1 MKNKFKDLRNESFD
15 IPELDSAVI
24 AYGIEKGN
32 RREKKRFNIHVKF
45 RYVLMACMLL
55 FIAFLIIDDN
65 IDYSNSYE
73 ADNTVYNV
81 GSERKLK
88 KIINESKKEGTVRK
102 SLWDRITNF
111 SIGCAKGAVGEDIIV
126 PGDDM
131 ENEAPEMGVLTGS
144 NGEMSSTNTQEEN
157 VDESDI
163 VKTNGEYIFVVNNSS
178 TKLMIYKVDSGT
190 AKLEKVIDYNNEI
203 VKANDHINEI
213 RESETYMVGIA
224 NELYLTETSI
234 IIINKYQ
241 MFYHEKGYTKTHHV
255 DVFIYDINTFEEK
268 KSLSFEGVYVSSR
281 IYNNYLY
288 IVNNQYIK
296 EIDNPCYY
304 EDDIEI
310 EVDYNDV
317 RYMKDSNMSSYIY
330 IVSVSLDSYE
340 VDVDTQL
347 GSNNGVVI
355 YMSQNYLYV
364 ITSIYNRGI
373 QKTCSSIFVYTIK
386 GFADIFGGLKIEG
399 TVDDQWHL
407 SEYNNRLR
415 IAYEDMYSR
424 DYTKINKVAVY
435 DIDTENKEFKLVGF
449 LDEGIGLPGQNIYS
463 VLFDG
468 DIVNIVTYERKDP
481 LYKIELVD
489 GITPVIVSQLETPGY
504 SDYMKGVSFNEV
516 NYLVGFG
523 MTDMGYLKIS
533 LYENE
538 EEVIQVG
545 SNLEFPYI
553 WDTEL
558 FSKSTSLFFWV
569 EEDVAY
575 YGLPVTGSLYD
586 KENNMHVDIRYL
598 MFKVDINS
606 DHQLEVIYVSEDDR
620 CVYIDGYFYFINTNK
635 ENGITIKKFN

>member
-1 MKNKFKDLRNESFD
+1 MKKIKDLRNESFD
-15 IPELDSAVI
+15 IPEIDNSI
-24 AYGIEKGN
+24 IEYGIEKGN
-32 RREKKRFNIHVKF
+32 QRGKKRFNIHIKF

-65 IDYSNSYE
+65 IDYSDSYE

-111 SIGCAKGAVGEDIIV
+111 SIGCTKGDA
-126 PGDDM
+126 GDLMPPTD
-131 ENEAPEMGVLTGS
+131 ENEGS
-144 NGEMSSTNTQEEN
+144 NAILSGSNSEMSSTNTQEEN
-157 VDESDI
+157 VDEADI
-163 VKTNGEYIFVVNNSS
+163 VKTNGEYIFVVNNAS
-178 TKLMIYKVDSGT
+178 TKLMIYKVGLGT
-190 AKLEKVIDYNNEI
+190 VNLEKVIDYNSEI
-203 VKANDHINEI
+203 VKANDSINKIHEV
-213 RESETYMVGIA
+213 ESYMVGIS

-241 MFYHEKGYTKTHHV
+241 MFYYEKGYTRTHHV
-255 DVFIYDINTFEEK
+255 DIFIYDINTFEEK

-288 IVNNQYIK
+288 VINNQYIK
-296 EIDNPCYY
+296 EIDNPCYI
-304 EDDIEI
+304 EDEE
-310 EVDYNDV
+310 EVNIDYDDV
-317 RYMKDSNMSSYIY
+317 RYMKDSNMSSYLY
-330 IVSVSLDSYE
+330 IVSVSLETYE

-347 GSNNGVVI
+347 GSNNGAVI
-355 YMSQNYLYV
+355 YMSQNYLYIV
-364 ITSIYNRGI
+364 TSIYNRGI
-373 QKTCSSIFVYTIK
+373 QKTCSSIFVYTID

-415 IAYEDMYSR
+415 IAYEDMYST
-424 DYTKINKVAVY
+424 DNSKINKVAVY
-435 DIDTENKEFKLVGF
+435 DIDKENKEFKLVGF

-463 VLFDG
+463 VLFSG

-504 SDYMKGVSFNEV
+504 SDYMKAVEFCGV

-523 MTDMGYLKIS
+523 MTDNGYLKIS
-533 LYENE
+533 LYENG
-538 EEVIQVG
+538 EEVVQVG
-545 SNLEFPYI
+545 ENLEFPYI
-553 WDTEL
+553 WNTDV
-558 FSKSTSLFFWV
+558 FNKAASLFFWV
-569 EEDVAY
+569 EEDKAY

-586 KENNMHVDIRYL
+586 KENNMQVDIRYL
-598 MFKVDINS
+598 MFKVDVNS
-606 DHQLEVIYVSEDDR
+606 EQPLEVIYVSEDDR
-620 CVYIDGYFYFINTNK
+620 CIYIDGYFYFIEVNA
-635 ENGITIKKFN
+635 ENGITVKEFE